1 MLGGLVLG
9 LALQL
14 TGSIGGQQ
22 LVFREIPRQGTV
34 ELAFCRVSQE
44 LKAYRLV
51 MPDGFVLSEG
61 GPTTQDWDMAIRQGA
76 DLFSQLGADDAPAI
90 EIRASECPLRPRIS
104 I

>member
-1 MLGGLVLG
+1 MLEALVLS
-9 LALQL
+9 LALEG
-14 TGSIGGQQ
+14 TIGGQR

-61 GPTTQDWDMAIRQGA
+61 GPANQDWDAAIRQGA
-76 DLFSQLGADDAPAI
+76 DLFNQLGADDAPAI
-90 EIRASECPLRPRIS
+90 VIRASDCPLTRQINL
-104 I
+104 